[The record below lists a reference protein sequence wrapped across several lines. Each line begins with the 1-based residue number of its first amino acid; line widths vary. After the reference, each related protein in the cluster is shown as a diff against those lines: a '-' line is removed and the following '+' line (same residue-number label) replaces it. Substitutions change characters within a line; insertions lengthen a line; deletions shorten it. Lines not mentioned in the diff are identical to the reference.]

1 MQSQLERE
9 RKRREKEEKKEG
21 GEGGQVKTYSS
32 MIGLLH
38 LSIIFECSS
47 ISINTFPPG
56 NL

>member
-9 RKRREKEEKKEG
+9 RKRREKEEEKEEG
-21 GEGGQVKTYSS
+21 GEGQVKTYSS

-38 LSIIFECSS
+38 LSIILDCSS
-47 ISINTFPPG
+47 ISTNTFPSG